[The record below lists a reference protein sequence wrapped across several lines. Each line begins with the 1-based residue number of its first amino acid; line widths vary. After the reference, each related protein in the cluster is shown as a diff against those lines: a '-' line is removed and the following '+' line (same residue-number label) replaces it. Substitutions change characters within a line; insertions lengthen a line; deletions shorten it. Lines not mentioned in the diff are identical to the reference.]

1 MCASVNNF
9 LGFYHFIFSLVSS
22 AGRIGGKEFSLQFNL
37 ISRIYELTQVSFS
50 SEQDVTSA
58 DFHRQLL

>member
-1 MCASVNNF
+1 MCASVNNL
-9 LGFYHFIFSLVSS
+9 LGCYHFIFALVSS
-22 AGRIGGKEFSLQFNL
+22 GRIGGKVFSLQFKS
-37 ISRIYELTQVSFS
+37 ISRISELTQVSFS